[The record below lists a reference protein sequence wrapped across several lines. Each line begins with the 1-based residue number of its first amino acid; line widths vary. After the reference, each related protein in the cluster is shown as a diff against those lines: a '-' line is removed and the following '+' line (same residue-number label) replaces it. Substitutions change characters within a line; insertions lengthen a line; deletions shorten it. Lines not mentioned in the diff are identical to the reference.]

1 MAAAAEGIDQKAV
14 AAEVGIG
21 QRVASTARH
30 TSSRLLV
37 ARLMVAVAVVRR
49 VCHTNRTD
57 QVVAE
62 AAAEA
67 AADDAAEAAA
77 EAAAEEAELR
87 VSMLE
92 LESSVRQPYR
102 RQRHL
107 VRAWEL

>member
-1 MAAAAEGIDQKAV
+1 MISLAPAAAELVPVFEGPPAAGTGAEEEAAGTAAAAEEVAGTVAV
-14 AAEVGIG
+14 AAG
-21 QRVASTARH
+21 VAAGTA
-30 TSSRLLV
+30 
-37 ARLMVAVAVVRR
+37 
-49 VCHTNRTD
+49 
-57 QVVAE
+57 VAE